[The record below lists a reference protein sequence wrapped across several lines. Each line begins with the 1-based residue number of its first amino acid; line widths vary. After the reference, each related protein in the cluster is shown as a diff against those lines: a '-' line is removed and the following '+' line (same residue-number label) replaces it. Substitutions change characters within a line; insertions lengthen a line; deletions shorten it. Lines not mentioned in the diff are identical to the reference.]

1 MEELQEDAA
10 HISRIIQFDVKLNID
25 DLLNSLMHE
34 DITEAVTEAFNFL
47 YSLPGPGEGDE
58 MYIKPESCMVIIF
71 IQQMLVQYLTKRL
84 MKLMTTEAIIIH
96 HKQFPPFYLEQYL
109 GSQAHF
115 SLQDT
120 IANYNGALKKTKM

>member
-10 HISRIIQFDVKLNID
+10 HISRIIQFEAKLNVS
-25 DLLNSLMHE
+25 DLLNFMTHE
-34 DITEAVTEAFNFL
+34 DVREAITEAFNFL

-58 MYIKPESCMVIIF
+58 MFIKPESCMVIIF
-71 IQQMLVQYLTKRL
+71 IQQMLVLFLTKRL

-120 IANYNGALKKTKM
+120 IATYNGALKKTKM